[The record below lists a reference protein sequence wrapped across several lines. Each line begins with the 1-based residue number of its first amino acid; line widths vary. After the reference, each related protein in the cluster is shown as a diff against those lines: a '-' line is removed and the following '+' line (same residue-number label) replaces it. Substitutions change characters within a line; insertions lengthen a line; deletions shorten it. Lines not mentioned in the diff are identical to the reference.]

1 MITGKFVS
9 CYSCAGEASDL
20 THGSVGGERGRAGF
34 WVDYV
39 VWSKQSRSPGLE
51 ARVLYS
57 LIIFQNYTA
66 ITFKIQSWGGFS
78 GWDGGGLGF
87 LGGGAG
93 GWGWGCRVVRGA
105 WRRDS
110 GKAHLTDWVTST
122 INLTVT
128 IILFKKFGK
137 IKERVWCMLKWRIRC
152 KQSQQ
157 VGLWISAVQNCH
169 KLTGINHIFFTVWSV
184 RPSQLAVIHSCATR
198 DHCGIE
204 SVQSRLALVW
214 PPTAADWSCH
224 RGPPLSVKCFA
235 VSATFGMNTVN
246 LYCP

>member
-34 WVDYV
+34 RVDYV

-87 LGGGAG
+87 FG
-93 GWGWGCRVVRGA
+93 GWGGRGCRVVQGGG
-105 WRRDS
+105 RRDS
-110 GKAHLTDWVTST
+110 GEAHLTD
-122 INLTVT
+122 
-128 IILFKKFGK
+128 
-137 IKERVWCMLKWRIRC
+137 
-152 KQSQQ
+152 
-157 VGLWISAVQNCH
+157 
-169 KLTGINHIFFTVWSV
+169 
-184 RPSQLAVIHSCATR
+184 
-198 DHCGIE
+198 
-204 SVQSRLALVW
+204 
-214 PPTAADWSCH
+214 
-224 RGPPLSVKCFA
+224 
-235 VSATFGMNTVN
+235 
-246 LYCP
+246 